1 MSEENKLEKKGQ
13 SSLPV
18 SKETEALAKK
28 ILDMLAKKE
37 KPAGRGDWWMFGR
50 EPTHNRRSPYLG
62 AQRASLKWRYETG
75 DSVRSSPAI
84 GSDGTIYVGSD
95 DGYVYAIGG

>member
-1 MSEENKLEKKGQ
+1 MSEENKLPKKT
-13 SSLPV
+13 SPSHPV
-18 SKETEALAKK
+18 RKETEALARKV
-28 ILDMLAKKE
+28 LDMLAKKE

-75 DSVRSSPAI
+75 GPVFSSPAI

-95 DGYVYAIGG
+95 DDCLYAFGD